1 MRFAKLLLHF
11 RYENQLHTCRHCHQ
25 TGHYASACHTVIC
38 FNCEQ
43 TGHLA
48 SDCPEPLLCNIC
60 KTEEHTAKDCPFSWA
75 RVNEE
80 TSSSDE
86 TPPSTLQS
94 NNTPPDNDA
103 SEDENKPMD
112 SDDESQIT
120 ATSGNPPDFF
130 TPEQTDSES
139 ATAQLVNSN
148 QPSTAESL
156 PATQL
161 LKLLMLQLRPGN

>member
-1 MRFAKLLLHF
+1 MKKPLPPTKLLP
-11 RYENQLHTCRHCHQ
+11 RHCNQ
-25 TGHYASACHTVIC
+25 TTR
-38 FNCEQ
+38 
-43 TGHLA
+43 L
-48 SDCPEPLLCNIC
+48 
-60 KTEEHTAKDCPFSWA
+60 
-75 RVNEE
+75 
-80 TSSSDE
+80 
-86 TPPSTLQS
+86 
-94 NNTPPDNDA
+94 PDNDA